1 MFFLRPLFG
10 TLLFSFLSYSVH
22 AREVHPDTL
31 KTVYL
36 IQLSEFTTWPDEKM
50 QATDEFLICIH
61 PNSKLN
67 PTLKQISGR
76 SVKEKP
82 LKIQSSLEKDLLKN
96 CHIFYVSPEDFDLF
110 QEYKPI
116 LEKNSV
122 LTLSSED
129 DFVQEGVIEYY
140 ITNQKLKM
148 KANLNVLERSQLKI
162 STQLL
167 RLMDT
172 DSF

>member
-1 MFFLRPLFG
+1 LFFLRPLFG

-96 CHIFYVSPEDFDLF
+96 CHIFYVSSEDFDLF
-110 QEYKPI
+110 QQYKSV

-122 LTLSSED
+122 LTISSEE
-129 DFVQEGVIEYY
+129 DFSKEGIIKYY
-140 ITNQKLKM
+140 IKDSKLNM
-148 KANLNVLERSQLKI
+148 RTNLNALERSQLKI
-162 STQLL
+162 STKLL

-172 DSF
+172 DPL